1 MTEAVEAKSLLSR
14 TKNPDAWFGV
24 VWNMN
29 LYRGCQ
35 HGCIYC
41 DSRSECYR
49 IERFDEVLVKS
60 NAIPLLKKEL
70 SQKRNIQTIGTGAM
84 SDPYTPLEKE
94 WNLTGQALSLIA
106 DFGFPLHLITKSD
119 LVLRDLPSLKRMVFA
134 SVSFTLTTTDD
145 ALAAIIEPHAPPPS
159 ARIRAMRVLSEAGI
173 YVGVLMMP
181 VLPFLED
188 NEANILSIVERS
200 AEAGARYII
209 PWFGMSLRDRQR
221 EYYYRKLD
229 EHFPG
234 LRARYEKNYGDDY
247 SCAVPD
253 GKALS
258 SVFRARCAEK
268 GIVTDMKKV
277 RRYTPRQLS
286 LFSLFSSFDGRE
298 TP

>member
-1 MTEAVEAKSLLSR
+1 MTEAIEAKSILSR

-49 IERFDEVLVKS
+49 IERFDDVLVKS

-70 SQKRNIQTIGTGAM
+70 SQKREINPIGTGAM

-94 WNLTGQALSLIA
+94 WNLTGRALALIA

-119 LVLRDLPSLKRMVFA
+119 LILRDLDTLKRMVFA

-145 ALAAIIEPHAPPPS
+145 ALAAIVEPLAPPPS
-159 ARIRAMRVLSEAGI
+159 ARLHAMRVLSEAGI

-200 AEAGARYII
+200 AAAGARYII

-221 EYYYRKLD
+221 EYYYQKLD

-234 LRARYEKNYGDDY
+234 LRERYEKKYGEDY
-247 SCAVPD
+247 NCSVPQ

-258 SVFRARCAEK
+258 SAFRARCAEK

-277 RRYTPRQLS
+277 QRYTPQQLS
-286 LFSLFSSFDGRE
+286 LLSMFDGRE